1 MAGGKKSK
9 RDGDKKSR
17 KRARENEA
25 SREPSDDDISNDESS
40 NQGPDSMVPAASKI
54 NIEAK
59 AEQAAVEDELGAKV
73 LRKIHLT
80 KFSNR
85 KINLCCSFTKIFPIF
100 RIFDLKWN

>member
-73 LRKIHLT
+73 LRKINLT

-85 KINLCCSFTKIFPIF
+85 KI
-100 RIFDLKWN
+100 

>member
-73 LRKIHLT
+73 HIKKN
-80 KFSNR
+80 KFD
-85 KINLCCSFTKIFPIF
+85 KIFKQKNLICVA
-100 RIFDLKWN
+100 IS

>member
-25 SREPSDDDISNDESS
+25 SREPSDDEISVDESS
-40 NQGPDSMVPAASKI
+40 NGPESMVPAASKI

-59 AEQAAVEDELGAKV
+59 ADQSAVEDELGAKA
-73 LRKIHLT
+73 RKN
-80 KFSNR
+80 F
-85 KINLCCSFTKIFPIF
+85 FTP
-100 RIFDLKWN
+100 